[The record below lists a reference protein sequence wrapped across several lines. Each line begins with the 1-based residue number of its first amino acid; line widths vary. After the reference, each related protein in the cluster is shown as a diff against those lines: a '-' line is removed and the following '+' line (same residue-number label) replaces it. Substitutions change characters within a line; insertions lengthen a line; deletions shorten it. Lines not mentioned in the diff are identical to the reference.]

1 MTKAKETKFTE
12 EELKQLQE
20 IKQSYD
26 TTTVTIGQL
35 ELEQVL
41 LTNSKNKALADF
53 ATLREAEA
61 KLAND
66 LTTKY
71 GKGKLN
77 LETGIFTTEE

>member
-1 MTKAKETKFTE
+1 MAKAKEVKFTE

-20 IKQSYD
+20 VKQSYD
-26 TTTVTIGQL
+26 NTTVAIGQL

-53 ATLREAEA
+53 AALRETEA

>member
-1 MTKAKETKFTE
+1 MAKEVKFTT
-12 EELKQLQE
+12 EELKQLKE
-20 IKQSYD
+20 IKESYD
-26 TTTVTIGQL
+26 STTVTIGQL

-41 LTNSKNKALADF
+41 LTNSKNQALADF
-53 ATLREAEA
+53 AKLREVEA
-61 KLAND
+61 NLANE

>member
-1 MTKAKETKFTE
+1 MAKETKFTE
-12 EELKQLQE
+12 EELKQLQD

-26 TTTVTIGQL
+26 SVTVQIGQL

-41 LTNSKNKALADF
+41 LTTSKDKVLKEF
-53 ATLREAEA
+53 EILRTSEST
-61 KLAND
+61 LANT

-77 LETGIFTTEE
+77 LETVIITTEE